1 MEKQILLIVDLFCS
15 YRVANWSFTLS
26 FLCPSMVYPKDF
38 HTRLSN
44 ALIRKGMWARNADN
58 GKLQLLDIVWRW
70 HRSMNYCAMDGKL
83 RHENKQMWI
92 LK

>member
-15 YRVANWSFTLS
+15 YRIANWSFILS
-26 FLCPSMVYPKDF
+26 FLRPFMAHSKDF
-38 HTRLSN
+38 HTCLCN

-70 HRSMNYCAMDGKL
+70 HWGKNCHAMDGNL
-83 RHENKQMWI
+83 RHVDKQ
-92 LK
+92 KGY

>member
-15 YRVANWSFTLS
+15 YRIANWSFTLS
-26 FLCPSMVYPKDF
+26 FLCPFMVQSKDF

-70 HRSMNYCAMDGKL
+70 LRGKNYHAMDGKL
-83 RHENKQMWI
+83 QHEDKQ
-92 LK
+92 KGY

>member
-1 MEKQILLIVDLFCS
+1 MEKQILLIVDLFCC

-26 FLCPSMVYPKDF
+26 FLRPFMVHSKDF
-38 HTRLSN
+38 HTRLCN

-58 GKLQLLDIVWRW
+58 GKLQMLNIVWRW

>member
-15 YRVANWSFTLS
+15 YRIANWSFILS
-26 FLCPSMVYPKDF
+26 FLRPFMAHPKDF
-38 HTRLSN
+38 HTHLCN

-58 GKLQLLDIVWRW
+58 GKLQMLNIVWRW
-70 HRSMNYCAMDGKL
+70 LRGKNYHAMDGKL
-83 RHENKQMWI
+83 RNENKQMMM

>member
-15 YRVANWSFTLS
+15 YRVANWSFILS
-26 FLCPSMVYPKDF
+26 FLRPFMAHSKDF

-58 GKLQLLDIVWRW
+58 GKLLMLDIVWRW
-70 HRSMNYCAMDGKL
+70 HWGKNCHAMDGNL
-83 RHENKQMWI
+83 RHEDKQ
-92 LK
+92 KGY

>member
-26 FLCPSMVYPKDF
+26 FLRPVMVHSEDF
-38 HTRLSN
+38 YTRLCN

-58 GKLQLLDIVWRW
+58 GNLLMLNIVWRW
-70 HRSMNYCAMDGKL
+70 HWGKNCHAMDGNL
-83 RHENKQMWI
+83 RHVDKQ
-92 LK
+92 KGY

>member
-15 YRVANWSFTLS
+15 YRVANWSFILS
-26 FLCPSMVYPKDF
+26 FLCPFMVYPKDF

-58 GKLQLLDIVWRW
+58 GKLQMLNIVWRW
-70 HRSMNYCAMDGKL
+70 HWGKNCHAMDGKL
-83 RHENKQMWI
+83 RHEDKQ
-92 LK
+92 KGC

>member
-26 FLCPSMVYPKDF
+26 FLCPFMVQSKDF

-70 HRSMNYCAMDGKL
+70 LRGKNYHAMDGKL
-83 RHENKQMWI
+83 QHEDKQ
-92 LK
+92 KGY

>member
-26 FLCPSMVYPKDF
+26 FLCPFMVHPEDF
-38 HTRLSN
+38 HTRLCN

-58 GKLQLLDIVWRW
+58 GNLLMLNIVWRW
-70 HRSMNYCAMDGKL
+70 HWGKNYHAMDEKL
-83 RHENKQMWI
+83 QHEDKQKGI

>member
-26 FLCPSMVYPKDF
+26 FLCPFMVQSKDF
-38 HTRLSN
+38 HTRLCN

-58 GKLQLLDIVWRW
+58 GKLQMLNIVWRW
-70 HRSMNYCAMDGKL
+70 HWGKNCHAMDGKL
-83 RHENKQMWI
+83 RHEDKQ
-92 LK
+92 KGY

>member
-1 MEKQILLIVDLFCS
+1 MEKQILLIVDLFCC

-26 FLCPSMVYPKDF
+26 FLRPFMVHSKDF
-38 HTRLSN
+38 HTRLCN
-44 ALIRKGMWARNADN
+44 ALIRKGTWNRNADN
-58 GKLQLLDIVWRW
+58 GKLQMLDIVWRW
-70 HRSMNYCAMDGKL
+70 HWGKNCHAMDGKL

>member
-26 FLCPSMVYPKDF
+26 FLRPFMVHPEDF

-44 ALIRKGMWARNADN
+44 ALIRKGMWACNADN
-58 GKLQLLDIVWRW
+58 GNLLMLNIVWRW
-70 HRSMNYCAMDGKL
+70 HRGKNYHAMDGKL
-83 RHENKQMWI
+83 QHENKQMEI
-92 LK
+92 LR

>member
-26 FLCPSMVYPKDF
+26 FLRPFMVYPKDF
-38 HTRLSN
+38 HTRLCN
-44 ALIRKGMWARNADN
+44 ALIREGTWNRNADN

-70 HRSMNYCAMDGKL
+70 HSGENCHAMDGNL
-83 RHENKQMWI
+83 RHEDKQ
-92 LK
+92 KGY

>member
-26 FLCPSMVYPKDF
+26 FLRPFMVYPKDF
-38 HTRLSN
+38 HTRLCN
-44 ALIRKGMWARNADN
+44 ALICEGTWNRNADN

-70 HRSMNYCAMDGKL
+70 HSGENCHAMDGNL
-83 RHENKQMWI
+83 RHEDKQ
-92 LK
+92 KGY

>member
-15 YRVANWSFTLS
+15 YRVANWSFILS
-26 FLCPSMVYPKDF
+26 FLRPVMVYLKDF
-38 HTRLSN
+38 HAHLCN

-58 GKLQLLDIVWRW
+58 GNLLMLNIVWRW
-70 HRSMNYCAMDGKL
+70 LRGKNYHAMDGKL
-83 RHENKQMWI
+83 QHENKQMEI